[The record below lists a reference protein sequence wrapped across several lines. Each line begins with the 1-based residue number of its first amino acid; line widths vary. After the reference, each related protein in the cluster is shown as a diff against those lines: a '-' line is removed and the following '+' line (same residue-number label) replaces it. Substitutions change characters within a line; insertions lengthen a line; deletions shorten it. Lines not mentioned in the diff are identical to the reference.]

1 MVLGTKS
8 IMVSQQQFKQSKAN
22 VASVAGATS
31 EEFARMKSIA
41 REMGVKTV
49 FSASDAADAL

>member
-1 MVLGTKS
+1 
-8 IMVSQQQFKQSKAN
+8 MVSQQQFKQSKAN